1 MEFELSVTQ
10 VNNLLARVG
19 DETPLA
25 KRLSA
30 HGLTNGRI
38 LIPDG
43 VFDQTALDELWKLA
57 EKDNDRALIFQLIAL
72 KNVREAPGHDLVV
85 AQLENLV
92 PALVAYFSA
101 NAIDGWIYR
110 RNKDGVLLP
119 WLIDGIEY
127 VQPREGRP
135 FVSVQPIPSGPLHG
149 AVTMHPTNGVAG

>member
-57 EKDNDRALIFQLIAL
+57 EKDNERAPHFSIDR
-72 KNVREAPGHDLVV
+72 
-85 AQLENLV
+85 
-92 PALVAYFSA
+92 
-101 NAIDGWIYR
+101 
-110 RNKDGVLLP
+110 
-119 WLIDGIEY
+119 IEKCT
-127 VQPREGRP
+127 G
-135 FVSVQPIPSGPLHG
+135 SSG
-149 AVTMHPTNGVAG
+149 T

>member
-10 VNNLLARVG
+10 VNKLLARVG

-25 KRLSA
+25 KRLSV

-38 LIPDG
+38 LIPDSI
-43 VFDQTALDELWKLA
+43 FDQTALNELWKLA

-85 AQLENLV
+85 EELGNLV

-119 WLIDGIEY
+119 AD
-127 VQPREGRP
+127 
-135 FVSVQPIPSGPLHG
+135 
-149 AVTMHPTNGVAG
+149 